1 MAMQTAPAPINV
13 LFTHFGDDWIRGSE
27 RCLLDLLGHLDHS
40 RFRPYVWCNS
50 PRLAAELQAM
60 GITVRLAQFPIL
72 FGWQAPLVD
81 WRGYRRLVREGRGLI
96 RAQQI
101 GLLHANS
108 GAPCQWLSGLAR
120 ELRLPLLTQLHAR
133 YLLRERCTLRLHRVS
148 LAVGVSQ
155 PVLDGLRADGMGE
168 RYLRVIANGVDLARL
183 ELQSARDLRHQ
194 LQLAPEERLLATVG
208 SLIPRKGVDLL
219 LHMLQRLRQDGYP
232 VRLAVIG
239 DGPQRQELQALAHS
253 LGVQAWVHWLGE
265 QAEPVGLL
273 RAGVELYVSAA
284 REEVFGLVLAEAAS
298 AGLAVVAPQVG
309 GIAEVVLDGVTGLLV
324 PAQSPLALA
333 AAVQR
338 LLDAPALAAQ
348 MGAAGRQRVVQQ
360 FSAQLNAERL
370 QECYLHVLQHP
381 KLAPRMT
388 HWWACAR
395 WLLRILRRRLR
406 LAAKRPLSAQEV
418 WQ

>member
-1 MAMQTAPAPINV
+1 MQTAPAPINV

-27 RCLLDLLGHLDHS
+27 RCLLDLLRHLDPQ
-40 RFRPYVWCNS
+40 RFRPFVWCNS
-50 PRLAAELQAM
+50 PLLAAQLQAL
-60 GITVRLAQFPIL
+60 GVPVQLSAFPIL
-72 FGWQAPLVD
+72 FGWEAPLGD

-96 RAQQI
+96 RAHQI

-120 ELRLPLLTQLHAR
+120 ELRLPLLAQLHAR

-155 PVLDGLRADGMGE
+155 PVLDGLRADGMPE
-168 RYLRVIANGVDLARL
+168 QHLRVIANGIDLARL
-183 ELQSARDLRHQ
+183 DQQSARDLRQQ

-265 QAEPVGLL
+265 QSAPVGLL

-324 PAQSPLALA
+324 PAQSPLALV

-348 MGAAGRQRVVQQ
+348 MGAAGRLRVVQE

-370 QECYLHVLQHP
+370 QECYQQLLQQP
-381 KLAPRMT
+381 ALAPRST

-395 WLLRILRRRLR
+395 WLLRLLRRLWHWRR
-406 LAAKRPLSAQEV
+406 QRPLTAQEL